1 MYWYFFDDILVY
13 STTWKDHL
21 THLEAVLQ
29 VLEQNT
35 LYVKL
40 SKCVFGV
47 EEIEYLGH
55 VVSGKGVAM
64 EATKI
69 EAVLKW
75 PTPPNLKQLRGFL
88 GLTGYYRR
96 FIKSYAKIAAPLTDL
111 LRKDSFCWNETTQE
125 AFQGLQQAITS
136 APVLA
141 LPNFQQTFILETD
154 ASGIGVGAVLHQ
166 NGHPIAFFSKK
177 LAPRN
182 QKKSA
187 YFREMLAIAEAIAKF
202 RHYLLGSKFIIR
214 TDQKSLRSLMDQSL
228 QTPEQQEWLHKFL
241 GYDFVIEYN
250 PGKENIAA
258 DSLSR
263 MFMISWSEPKTRFMQ
278 QLLDEVKSNDKMQ
291 ELITQCKDH
300 PQLKPHYTT
309 KEGLLYWKGRLVIP
323 DASNL
328 IQMILKENH
337 SSPIGG
343 HSGNSRTMARIA
355 YQYFWHNMKK
365 DIEQFVQNC
374 AICQQA
380 KSSHSLP
387 AGLLQ
392 PLPIPSQVWEDV
404 AMDFITGLPPSFG
417 YTTIMVVIDR
427 LTKFAHFVPL
437 KSDYSSKTVAEAFMN
452 YIVKLH
458 GIPKSI
464 VSDRDKVF
472 TSDFWKR
479 LFEIQGTTLAMSSA
493 YHPQS
498 DGQSEILNKC
508 LEMFL
513 RCFTFENP
521 KAWYKALT
529 WAEYWY
535 NTAHHTSIG
544 MTPFKALYGRDPPA
558 LTRYR
563 PQPNDPITVQEQ
575 LVERDRTLQQLKSNL
590 ERAQVY
596 MKNQA
601 DKKRRDLELQV
612 GDWVLV
618 RLQPYR
624 QQSVALRKNKKL
636 GMRFFGPFMII
647 AKVGV
652 VAYKLQ
658 LPEEAKIHSVFHV
671 SQLKPFKGGTTEQY
685 MPLPLTMT
693 DIGPIVLP
701 AKVLAARV
709 IQQGELKIPQVLI
722 QWTNMPPD
730 ESTWEGLEDMKANY
744 PSFNLEDKVVL
755 NGDGIVIRQIKEKE
769 IDVAESSIQVCKG
782 PHGMQEDNSVMHDPE
797 LQGMRKST
805 RARKANN
812 QLKDFVT
819 S

>member
-55 VVSGKGVAM
+55 VVSGKGVAI

-75 PTPPNLKQLRGFL
+75 PTPTNLKQLRGFL

-111 LRKDSFCWNETTQE
+111 LGKDSFCWNETTQE

-392 PLPIPSQVWEDV
+392 PLPIPSQ
-404 AMDFITGLPPSFG
+404 
-417 YTTIMVVIDR
+417 
-427 LTKFAHFVPL
+427 
-437 KSDYSSKTVAEAFMN
+437 
-452 YIVKLH
+452 
-458 GIPKSI
+458 
-464 VSDRDKVF
+464 
-472 TSDFWKR
+472 
-479 LFEIQGTTLAMSSA
+479 
-493 YHPQS
+493 
-498 DGQSEILNKC
+498 
-508 LEMFL
+508 
-513 RCFTFENP
+513 
-521 KAWYKALT
+521 
-529 WAEYWY
+529 
-535 NTAHHTSIG
+535 
-544 MTPFKALYGRDPPA
+544 
-558 LTRYR
+558 
-563 PQPNDPITVQEQ
+563 
-575 LVERDRTLQQLKSNL
+575 
-590 ERAQVY
+590 
-596 MKNQA
+596 
-601 DKKRRDLELQV
+601 
-612 GDWVLV
+612 
-618 RLQPYR
+618 
-624 QQSVALRKNKKL
+624 
-636 GMRFFGPFMII
+636 
-647 AKVGV
+647 
-652 VAYKLQ
+652 
-658 LPEEAKIHSVFHV
+658 
-671 SQLKPFKGGTTEQY
+671 
-685 MPLPLTMT
+685 
-693 DIGPIVLP
+693 
-701 AKVLAARV
+701 
-709 IQQGELKIPQVLI
+709 
-722 QWTNMPPD
+722 
-730 ESTWEGLEDMKANY
+730 
-744 PSFNLEDKVVL
+744 
-755 NGDGIVIRQIKEKE
+755 
-769 IDVAESSIQVCKG
+769 
-782 PHGMQEDNSVMHDPE
+782 
-797 LQGMRKST
+797 
-805 RARKANN
+805 
-812 QLKDFVT
+812 
-819 S
+819 